1 MSIKSRSDIEHIKL
15 DSGEDIRIFPFRPE
29 MRDKP
34 FLVTR
39 CGLILPYSS
48 WHYNLKHLSYRAGY
62 VEYIRP
68 YDMRRATANKLDG
81 TFDNM
86 LDTIICH
93 QPSYRGLRRINKFE
107 ESAFGSLK

>member
-1 MSIKSRSDIEHIKL
+1 LSLAFADDAFMSIKSRSDIEHMKL
-15 DSGEDIRIFPFRPE
+15 DSGEDIRVFPFKPE

-34 FLVTR
+34 FLVTHS
-39 CGLILPYSS
+39 GLRLPYSS

-81 TFDNM
+81 TLEYLEYDY
-86 LDTIICH
+86 LPLIIM
-93 QPSYRGLRRINKFE
+93 
-107 ESAFGSLK
+107 

>member
-15 DSGEDIRIFPFRPE
+15 NSGEDIRVFPFKPE
-29 MRDKP
+29 IRDKP

-39 CGLILPYSS
+39 SELRLPYSS
-48 WHYNLKHLSYRAGY
+48 SHYNLKHLSYRAGY

-81 TFDNM
+81 ALENILNAM
-86 LDTIICH
+86 IYH
-93 QPSYRGLRRINKFE
+93 
-107 ESAFGSLK
+107 